1 MSNEELEN
9 KKEMIASLD
18 GIDLD
23 KFDIILNNA
32 VGLDSTSKREL
43 HDAVKKR
50 RKQLLDTF
58 SVRVEHGEIDSD
70 KF

>member
-9 KKEMIASLD
+9 KKDMISSLD

-58 SVRVEHGEIDSD
+58 SVCVEHGEIDCD
-70 KF
+70 EF

>member
-9 KKEMIASLD
+9 KKEMISSLD

-32 VGLDSTSKREL
+32 VGLGSTSKREL
-43 HDAVKKR
+43 HDAVKQR

-58 SVRVEHGEIDSD
+58 SVSVEHGEIDSD
-70 KF
+70 EF

>member
-70 KF
+70 EF